1 MSELFK
7 AGGILIGCQ
16 CFDRS
21 STGKKNGVKVIA
33 KILSHFYYTCSK
45 GSAIIL
51 HLEWFL
57 KLYCYCIY
65 RPRCEWTFNTAC
77 YHIQE
82 ICLRNTSHHL
92 LYEGKKA
99 ISANT
104 DTCKIYLT
112 IIIIIHWGCCSHY
125 GLIKLIFIEHSQLI
139 KQVNWTESNFP
150 QMAHGWSS
158 SKSVGRLEAGGTT
171 IIWIMSRGKCSCL
184 QLAVNLHYGIRGC
197 LFNLLEKWEQN

>member
-1 MSELFK
+1 M
-7 AGGILIGCQ
+7 
-16 CFDRS
+16 
-21 STGKKNGVKVIA
+21 
-33 KILSHFYYTCSK
+33 
-45 GSAIIL
+45 
-51 HLEWFL
+51 
-57 KLYCYCIY
+57 
-65 RPRCEWTFNTAC
+65 
-77 YHIQE
+77 QE

-158 SKSVGRLEAGGTT
+158 SKSVGRLEAGGTA

-184 QLAVNLHYGIRGC
+184 QLAVNLHYGIQGC
-197 LFNLLEKWEQN
+197 LFNLLGK